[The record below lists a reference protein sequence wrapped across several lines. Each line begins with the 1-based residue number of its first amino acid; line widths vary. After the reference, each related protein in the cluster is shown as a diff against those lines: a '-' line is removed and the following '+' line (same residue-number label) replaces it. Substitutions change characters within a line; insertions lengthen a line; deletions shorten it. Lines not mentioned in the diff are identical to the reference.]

1 MAKDEELDDNLLPI
15 KDEDIETGEED
26 TQEEEDLQE
35 EDDKSEEEE
44 DDKDSEDKDED
55 KEEDDSDKEDEEE
68 DKDDD
73 KEDDED
79 EEEVPEKFK
88 GKTTKEVIKAYQE
101 LETLIEKK
109 SLKKAQEL
117 IASGKV
123 KGASGTDKEI
133 ADELEDLEKMDFSK
147 MDPKAFAKMMDRRIQ
162 LQATQIAR
170 EMFQNNTKIS
180 ASVNSEIKEAQKNFP
195 QLKENKDFRDM
206 VITVIEDAE
215 RKGKFVSLKEACER
229 VAKATGTVEKKEEKE
244 EKKEEK
250 KEKKPLRTAVERTRG
265 SDTEENKSEDDKVL
279 DGIVNAGGGKT
290 GKLGGLGI

>member
-44 DDKDSEDKDED
+44 DDKDSEDEDE
-55 KEEDDSDKEDEEE
+55 DKEDEEE
-68 DKDDD
+68 GKDED
-73 KEDDED
+73 DDED

-147 MDPKAFAKMMDRRIQ
+147 MDPKSFAKMMDRRIQ

-229 VAKATGTVEKKEEKE
+229 VAKATGTVEKKEEK
-244 EKKEEK
+244 

>member
-1 MAKDEELDDNLLPI
+1 MAKDEELDDNLLPL

-35 EDDKSEEEE
+35 EDDKSEEE

-55 KEEDDSDKEDEEE
+55 DKEEDSDKEDEDEG
-68 DKDDD
+68 K
-73 KEDDED
+73 DED
-79 EEEVPEKFK
+79 EDDEEVPEKFK

-147 MDPKAFAKMMDRRIQ
+147 MDPKSFAKMMDRRIQ

-229 VAKATGTVEKKEEKE
+229 VAKATGTAVDKKV

-250 KEKKPLRTAVERTRG
+250 KEKKPLRTGIEKTRG
-265 SDTEENKSEDDKVL
+265 IDTDEDKSDEDKVTE
-279 DGIVNAGGGKT
+279 GIMNAGGGKS